1 MELASREHKQEQ
13 QDAGSRKD
21 DDFEELQ
28 AAAMQKITSQ
38 KVVLPTASR
47 KHIQEVDVRKLT
59 RSQKNRIL
67 DAGLQVTDFSI
78 YCECAQRSTF
88 AKDVQHTIHVLF
100 SCNNAGCI
108 VLII

>member
-28 AAAMQKITSQ
+28 AAAMQKVTSQ

-67 DAGLQVTDFSI
+67 DAGLQVTVSSI
-78 YCECAQRSTF
+78 HCECALRFNTCKRCVVHISG
-88 AKDVQHTIHVLF
+88 AVL
-100 SCNNAGCI
+100 
-108 VLII
+108 L

>member
-28 AAAMQKITSQ
+28 AAAMQKVTSQ

-67 DAGLQVTDFSI
+67 DAGLQVTVFSI
-78 YCECAQRSTF
+78 YCVLRFNTCKRCAVHDSG
-88 AKDVQHTIHVLF
+88 AVL
-100 SCNNAGCI
+100 
-108 VLII
+108 L